1 MGHKVNPKVFRL
13 GMTTTWPSRWFARDD
28 VYRQS
33 LQQDLGIREYLEK
46 ELKEAGV
53 NRIDIERSRG
63 VVTIT
68 VQAARPG
75 IAIGRGGEG
84 SDVLKKKIEKKFFP
98 GQLKTLRVNLN
109 VQEVGNPGVE
119 SALIVQSVISDL
131 ERRMAFRRVLKMT
144 IERVK
149 KAGALGVK
157 IAVSGRLNGAEIARR
172 EWLGWGKIPLTNLRA
187 DIDYSADF
195 AQTKAGSIGV
205 KVWIY
210 RGDVF
215 NGERPAIYQPTT
227 PRRPD
232 ARRDGRR
239 DGMGGGMGGPRRDA
253 RGGGTGRPVSFGSG
267 PRTPAAPAAPATP
280 AAPQSEQAS

>member
-13 GMTTTWPSRWFARDD
+13 GMTTTWPSRWFARND

-46 ELKEAGV
+46 ELKDAGV
-53 NRIDIERSRG
+53 NRIEIERSRG

-68 VQAARPG
+68 VHAARPG

-84 SDVLKKKIEKKFFP
+84 SDALKKKIEKKFFP
-98 GQLKTLRVNLN
+98 GQIKTLRVNLN
-109 VQEVGNPGVE
+109 IQEVANPGIE
-119 SALIVQSVISDL
+119 AALVVQSVISDL

-149 KAGALGVK
+149 KSGALGVK

-172 EWLGWGKIPLTNLRA
+172 EWLAWGKIPLTNLRA
-187 DIDYSADF
+187 DIDYSANF
-195 AQTKAGSIGV
+195 AMTKAGAIGV

-210 RGDVF
+210 RGDIF

-227 PRRPD
+227 PRR
-232 ARRDGRR
+232 RDDRGPRR
-239 DGMGGGMGGPRRDA
+239 DGMGGGRPPRRDS

-267 PRTPAAPAAPATP
+267 ASKSAAPSAPAAPADS
-280 AAPQSEQAS
+280 QSEKAS

>member
-13 GMTTTWPSRWFARDD
+13 GMTTTWPSRWFARED

-33 LQQDLGIREYLEK
+33 LQQDLGIREYLQK

-68 VQAARPG
+68 VHAARPG

-84 SDVLKKKIEKKFFP
+84 SDGLKKKIEKKFFP

-109 VQEVGNPGVE
+109 IQEVANPGVE
-119 SALIVQSVISDL
+119 SALVVQSVISDL

-149 KAGALGVK
+149 KSGALGVK

-172 EWLGWGKIPLTNLRA
+172 EWLAWGKIPLTNLRA
-187 DIDYSADF
+187 DIDYSAGF
-195 AQTKAGSIGV
+195 AQTMAGSIGI

-210 RGDVF
+210 RGDIF
-215 NGERPAIYQPTT
+215 NGERPAIYAPTT
-227 PRRPD
+227 PRRRDDRGP
-232 ARRDGRR
+232 RRD
-239 DGMGGGMGGPRRDA
+239 GMGGPRRDS
-253 RGGGTGRPVSFGSG
+253 RGGGTGRPVSYGSG
-267 PRTPAAPAAPATP
+267 PRTSAAPSAPAAP